1 MQGLQPR
8 LATAAVR
15 SASFLSNCSYYLQ
28 AIATV
33 PACAFGGRIFFP
45 YFHHDSTMSTEA
57 PKENTRPFQPL
68 DAAAP
73 ATEGVQNLL
82 LNLEEFFHIGHG
94 MG

>member
-15 SASFLSNCSYYLQ
+15 SASFL
-28 AIATV
+28 ATAATTYKQSLLSLLV
-33 PACAFGGRIFFP
+33 LLVVAFCP

-73 ATEGVQNLL
+73 ATKGVQNLL

>member
-8 LATAAVR
+8 LATAVVR
-15 SASFLSNCSYYLQ
+15 SASFL
-28 AIATV
+28 ATAATTYKQSLLSLLV
-33 PACAFGGRIFFP
+33 LLVVAFCP

-73 ATEGVQNLL
+73 ATEGAQNLL
-82 LNLEEFFHIGHG
+82 LNLEEFFS
-94 MG
+94 